1 MSFLYVLKRR
11 IQRNLP
17 KPLQRKLQEAIYFA
31 LYRLSPA
38 RHQNFFNSGFSPAE
52 APWTELAP
60 FDREP
65 LQATLYD
72 KVLWELT
79 RDAAGGGGAD
89 GADWADILDIGCGL
103 GGGVQVAHHRFPQ
116 ARITGV
122 DVNSS
127 AVSVGRKRLRH
138 IPSIRI
144 LQGNA
149 RDLPFADN
157 SFDMI
162 FSVGAASYVGMDAFM
177 QEAARVLRPG
187 GVLSFSVGYTDKAFS
202 DQRGIVDALCEK
214 NGVDVHKVVDITENV
229 FAAIAEDV
237 PRRRELINRVPWPFR
252 DYALDWA
259 DMPGTMR
266 YQEYVDGRR
275 LDYAVCCVKR

>member
-52 APWTELAP
+52 APWTKLAP

-79 RDAAGGGGAD
+79 REAGRSGAE
-89 GADWADILDIGCGL
+89 WADILDIGCGL

-122 DVNSS
+122 DVNAS
-127 AVSVGRKRLRH
+127 AVSVCRKRMQ
-138 IPSIRI
+138 PFPGIRI

-149 RDLPFADN
+149 RDLPLAN
-157 SFDMI
+157 GSFDMI

-177 QEAARVLRPG
+177 KEAARVLRPG
-187 GVLSFSVGYTDKAFS
+187 GVLSFSVGYTDKEFA
-202 DQRGIVDALCEK
+202 DQRKIVGELCEK
-214 NGVDVHKVVDITENV
+214 NRLDMHKVVDITQNV

-259 DMPGTMR
+259 DMP
-266 YQEYVDGRR
+266 DGRR